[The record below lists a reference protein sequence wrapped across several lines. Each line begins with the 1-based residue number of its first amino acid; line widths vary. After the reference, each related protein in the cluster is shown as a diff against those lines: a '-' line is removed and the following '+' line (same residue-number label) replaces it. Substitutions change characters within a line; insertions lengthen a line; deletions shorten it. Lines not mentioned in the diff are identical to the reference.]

1 MNIPENLLCTPTHEY
16 IRKDGDY
23 YYVGIT
29 DEFLKNLGGEIIF
42 IELPEADDVF
52 IKKEMFATIETNSV
66 AIEVYMPIEAKI
78 VEINPAFDDGY
89 NLINNEPLT
98 DGWIMK
104 VYSEGLTE
112 TDTFDLSDYNDY
124 KAECGKQD

>member
-16 IRKDGDY
+16 IRQDGDY

-29 DEFLKNLGGEIIF
+29 DEFLKNLGGDIVY
-42 IELPEADDVF
+42 IELPDVGDVF
-52 IKKEMFATIETNSV
+52 IKKEVFATIESDSV
-66 AIEVYMPIEAKI
+66 AIEVLMPLMAEI

-89 NLINNEPLT
+89 DAINNEPLS

-104 VYSEGLTE
+104 VKSYNIE
-112 TDTFDLSDYNDY
+112 TDMFDFYEYNDY
-124 KAECGKQD
+124 KSDYGTKE

>member
-42 IELPEADDVF
+42 IELPDVDDVF

-78 VEINPAFDDGY
+78 VEINPAFDEGY